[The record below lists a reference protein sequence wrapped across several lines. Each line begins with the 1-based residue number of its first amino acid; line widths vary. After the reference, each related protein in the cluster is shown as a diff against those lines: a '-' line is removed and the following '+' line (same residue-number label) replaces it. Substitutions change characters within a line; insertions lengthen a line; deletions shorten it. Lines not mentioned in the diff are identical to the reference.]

1 MSIFKLN
8 FGRTKQNHSNV
19 FRFNDNN
26 KSNECDNNTFARI
39 HRNELTKCLNDA
51 RVCKL
56 LGVDNIFTAGDI
68 RIPKLSKD
76 EYVHV
81 MSHLYTVYLAIGNA
95 EKAYTTKFD
104 NEYREVLDEYIS
116 ATDKDESVKQN
127 IQSFFSVKEITSH
140 FDDAMKSTD
149 KVTDIAMTEY
159 NKDGGKNEIK
169 DFIALA
175 NSQLD
180 MSLGVMML
188 TNAFSGFSYVV

>member
-26 KSNECDNNTFARI
+26 KSNECDNATFARI
-39 HRNELTKCLNDA
+39 HRNELT
-51 RVCKL
+51 
-56 LGVDNIFTAGDI
+56 
-68 RIPKLSKD
+68 KLSKD

-116 ATDKDESVKQN
+116 ATDNDESIKQS
-127 IQSFFSVKEITSH
+127 IQSFFSVKEITCH
-140 FDDAMKSTD
+140 FDEAMKSTD

-159 NKDGGKNEIK
+159 NKDGGKKEIK

-180 MSLGVMML
+180 VSLGVMML